1 MVEEKEIILE
11 SPHPVM
17 LTSAVEEKEI
27 ILESPQ
33 PVVLTSA
40 PSQSSHNIKLCSQAL
55 LKLHYYHYPL
65 SKQHGWILFSMEK
78 RTAKYPRDVENWY

>member
-11 SPHPVM
+11 SH
-17 LTSAVEEKEI
+17 
-27 ILESPQ
+27 Q